1 MTVDVSVVICAY
13 DDGRW
18 GQLEAAVRSVE
29 EQHRSAAETIIVV
42 DHNPTLLARA
52 RSKFP
57 RAIVVENEEERGLRG
72 ARNTGVDASS
82 GSVVAFLDDDA
93 IASREWLGLLVER
106 YVDPAVAG
114 VGGSVVPLWEEA
126 RPPWFPSEFDWVV
139 GCSYRGMPRT
149 LQEVRNLLGCNMSF
163 RRDLLNMLGRF
174 QLGYGCGDSELCTL
188 GGCDETELCIRLRQ
202 RWPSMK
208 LVYVPDAKVDHYVPA
223 SRVRIR
229 YFLARCYF
237 EGGSKAVVSAIVG
250 AGAALSSERHYTR
263 QVLPK
268 GVRHGVGDFLR
279 LRDPGGLARATTIL
293 AGLTTT
299 SLGYISGSL
308 STSRA
313 ARRRG
318 WSGDALSRSSRP
330 RQWRPVRVTR

>member
-1 MTVDVSVVICAY
+1 MRMEVSVVICAY

-18 GQLEAAVRSVE
+18 DQLVAAVRSVE
-29 EQHRSAAETIIVV
+29 EQGHRAAEIVIVV
-42 DHNPTLLARA
+42 DHNPALLART
-52 RSKFP
+52 RWEFP
-57 RAIVVENEEERGLRG
+57 GAIVAENEEERGLRG
-72 ARNTGVDASS
+72 ARNTGVAASS

-93 IASREWLGLLVER
+93 FASREWLGLLVER
-106 YVDPAVAG
+106 YADPAVAG
-114 VGGSVVPLWEEA
+114 VGGSVVPLWEQP

-163 RRDLLNMLGRF
+163 RRDLLNALGRF
-174 QLGYGCGDSELCTL
+174 QLGYGCDDSERCTL

-202 RWPSMK
+202 RWPWMK
-208 LVYVPDAKVDHYVPA
+208 LVYVPDAKVDHNVPA

-237 EGGSKAVVSAIVG
+237 EGGSKAVVSALVG
-250 AGAALSSERHYTR
+250 AGAALASERDYAR
-263 QVLPK
+263 QVLPEA
-268 GVRHGVGDFLR
+268 VRHGVEDFFHR
-279 LRDPGGLARATTIL
+279 RDPNGLARATTIL

-299 SLGYISGSL
+299 SLGYISGSVL
-308 STSRA
+308 TSRA

-318 WSGDALSRSSRP
+318 WSGDALTRSSRW
-330 RQWRPVRVTR
+330 QWRPVGLSR